1 MSTKLLGLIVIA
13 AAIGSAGP
21 GCSNK
26 EETSQTETSTPMTNT
41 TADGIQKAMIT
52 IDGGRY
58 TPNLITVEHGK
69 PVELT
74 FKGGQE
80 LGCGGTVV
88 FKSLNQSKEVESGKS
103 VTFAFTPDKPGEIP
117 FTCGMDMYDGKVVVK

>member
-1 MSTKLLGLIVIA
+1 YHQRRSTLKMSSTMG
-13 AAIGSAGP
+13 AGH
-21 GCSNK
+21 
-26 EETSQTETSTPMTNT
+26 
-41 TADGIQKAMIT
+41 T
-52 IDGGRY
+52 IDGGKY
-58 TPNLITVEHGK
+58 TPNVVTVERGK

-74 FKGGQE
+74 FTGGPE

-103 VTFAFTPDKPGEIP
+103 VTFAFTPDKAGEIP

>member
-1 MSTKLLGLIVIA
+1 MNGNFFGAIAIA
-13 AAIGSAGP
+13 AILGYAVT

-26 EETSQTETSTPMTNT
+26 VETAATENQTPMTSAT
-41 TADGIQKAMIT
+41 TDGTQKATIT
-52 IDGGRY
+52 IDGGKY

-103 VTFAFTPDKPGEIP
+103 VTFAFTPDKAGEIP

>member
-1 MSTKLLGLIVIA
+1 MRAPQAFLLAAFATAVAAGCKSEPVAAST
-13 AAIGSAGP
+13 
-21 GCSNK
+21 
-26 EETSQTETSTPMTNT
+26 TEGVQRAT
-41 TADGIQKAMIT
+41 IT
-52 IDGGRY
+52 IDGGKY
-58 TPNLITVEHGK
+58 TPNLITVQRGK
-69 PVELT
+69 PVALT

-103 VTFAFTPDKPGEIP
+103 VTFTFTPDKAGEIP